1 MNNIN
6 KYGNFLNVFAV
17 LFILSSIKIILLEEI
32 TSTINRETLTNII
45 RYSLADTASDYA
57 TIATTP
63 KGNLIC
69 SATYYNSLKK
79 TYYYGLK
86 QNGRPYF
93 TVDGDETEFSST
105 DSDKERNEGNVYG
118 IQLIGSTPDDKEYI
132 LGIGN
137 NDANFE
143 MYDFTI
149 DNPIVYYK
157 HGAEFFGVNFC
168 SFKYVTIFELKNST
182 NNYLL
187 SVILQR
193 DGDFKKYFHIFRL
206 KFSSLDLD
214 SNYPFV
220 RAFTNIID
228 LDLFFCS
235 CYETETNDII
245 CFFINIGQ
253 VYTIAAF
260 DYDIYNIK
268 QSTTIAN
275 TKYYDAIFYKCIHF
289 TGNLGVFLYFNND
302 GNIHIQIKKYEEQN
316 FNNYF
321 TSSNLN
327 PIIIENNNYY
337 DTVQRSDLIKIA
349 DKKFCYLTF
358 TKDNKELHL
367 FIFNNFIDEKF
378 VIRHYL
384 VKTYEKNNFLMGN
397 ELRMTLYNDFIAL
410 SAVGYLDGLTSY
422 SYIILFSYPN
432 STDFSMDIT
441 DTLKSSEN
449 PIINFNEKCQIENN
463 IFGYEPA
470 GIKLLE
476 FSNGLKLLNSDDKT
490 VINKESIFTQNV
502 ELLLDEDIDLTSSL
516 RIEFAMVVKDPP
528 YSLYKDYSEII
539 NNNLCTGTTDGTGT
553 CDEGTYYQ
561 QSTHVGRTS
570 YCDIIIDSEQI
581 SKSCDENCFI
591 CKKDTQECFLCKD
604 NFWQK
609 QDDNKKCTDEVI
621 TTTIM
626 YNPPTT
632 LKESLP
638 STFPEFI
645 SSTIPDIKPSTI
657 PDIKLSTSPEIKPTS
672 NLNIKITEIVTT
684 YMNLEKTEF
693 LTEKNVIEEEKGE
706 KNCTIDEI
714 LNNECTDGKITINQ
728 IEDIKNNLLSQNY
741 TGQNTIITTE
751 TVIIQLSTLEEQM
764 NQENSNVSNID
775 LGDCE
780 NILRTKNNL
789 GEDEVLIVY
798 KTDIKSSDLST
809 TYVTYEVYDS
819 SLNKLNLDVCSDTQI
834 TINVPVHLGESL
846 DNLAKSLSDSG
857 YNLFNEN
864 DSFYNDIC
872 ATYTNENGT
881 DMLLSDRKSDIY
893 SATQNQSICQTDCQL
908 ESYNSTTKKAKC
920 NCDVVTNQVITTL
933 KIDNLFNKKEIA
945 KSFYDTLANSN
956 FQVMKCFKLVL
967 DFSSILKNYGE
978 ILMTSSIVI
987 FLITMIIYFILG
999 NKKIHK
1005 YLYDILKYNSQFGN
1019 NKNNNFDAE
1028 SVAENDDK
1036 KVIHENNN
1044 KNKNEK
1050 KRKKIRFKTDNAPPK
1065 KMKRNN
1071 NYESV
1076 KNKGNYKMISSTND
1090 LKQTKSEGVYIKNK
1104 KGKTKKLNEIKN
1116 INLGEKEL
1124 DTKKNIKETEENNKK
1139 VALETDFGIS
1149 NKNFT
1154 ETELDDLEYEL
1165 AIIYDKRTF
1174 FQFYWSVLKQNQL
1187 IIFTFLPMN
1196 DFNLMYVKIALFII
1210 SFGLFITVNGFF
1222 FSDDTMHKVYE
1233 DNGTFDI
1240 IYQLPQIFYSS
1251 IISNFANILLKNL
1264 SLSENNILELKSE
1277 TYYDI
1282 HKAKIKARKIERC
1295 LRIKII
1301 IFFILSLI
1309 LMLFFWYFISCFC
1322 AVYKNTQIILL
1333 KDTGISFVA
1342 SLVYPFIL
1350 SFLPGIFRIPAL
1362 RAKNKNLKY
1371 LYKISSM
1378 MNWLI

>member
-1 MNNIN
+1 
-6 KYGNFLNVFAV
+6 
-17 LFILSSIKIILLEEI
+17 
-32 TSTINRETLTNII
+32 
-45 RYSLADTASDYA
+45 
-57 TIATTP
+57 
-63 KGNLIC
+63 
-69 SATYYNSLKK
+69 
-79 TYYYGLK
+79 
-86 QNGRPYF
+86 
-93 TVDGDETEFSST
+93 
-105 DSDKERNEGNVYG
+105 
-118 IQLIGSTPDDKEYI
+118 
-132 LGIGN
+132 
-137 NDANFE
+137 
-143 MYDFTI
+143 
-149 DNPIVYYK
+149 
-157 HGAEFFGVNFC
+157 
-168 SFKYVTIFELKNST
+168 
-182 NNYLL
+182 
-187 SVILQR
+187 
-193 DGDFKKYFHIFRL
+193 
-206 KFSSLDLD
+206 
-214 SNYPFV
+214 
-220 RAFTNIID
+220 
-228 LDLFFCS
+228 
-235 CYETETNDII
+235 
-245 CFFINIGQ
+245 
-253 VYTIAAF
+253 
-260 DYDIYNIK
+260 
-268 QSTTIAN
+268 
-275 TKYYDAIFYKCIHF
+275 
-289 TGNLGVFLYFNND
+289 
-302 GNIHIQIKKYEEQN
+302 
-316 FNNYF
+316 
-321 TSSNLN
+321 
-327 PIIIENNNYY
+327 
-337 DTVQRSDLIKIA
+337 
-349 DKKFCYLTF
+349 
-358 TKDNKELHL
+358 
-367 FIFNNFIDEKF
+367 
-378 VIRHYL
+378 
-384 VKTYEKNNFLMGN
+384 
-397 ELRMTLYNDFIAL
+397 MTLYNDFIAL
-410 SAVGYLDGLTSY
+410 SAVGYLNSLTSY
-422 SYIILFSYPN
+422 SYLILFSYPN

-441 DTLKSSEN
+441 DTLKSSQN

-463 IFGYEPA
+463 FFGYEPA

-476 FSNGLKLLNSDDKT
+476 FSNGLKLLNSSDKT

-502 ELLLDEDIDLTSSL
+502 ELLLNEDIDLTSSL

-528 YSLYKDYSEII
+528 YSLFKDYSEII

-553 CDEGTYYQ
+553 CDDGTYYQ
-561 QSTHVGRTS
+561 QLTHIGRTS

-581 SKSCDENCFI
+581 SKSCGENCFI
-591 CKKDTQECFLCKD
+591 CQKDNQECLLCQD
-604 NFWQK
+604 NYWK
-609 QDDNKKCTDEVI
+609 KKDDNKKCTDEVI
-621 TTTIM
+621 TTTILN
-626 YNPPTT
+626 NPPTT
-632 LKESLP
+632 VQDLFPTTVPKLI
-638 STFPEFI
+638 STA
-645 SSTIPDIKPSTI
+645 IPDIKHT
-657 PDIKLSTSPEIKPTS
+657 T
-672 NLNIKITEIVTT
+672 ITEIIPTT
-684 YMNLEKTEF
+684 NPTIKIAEILITYINLEKKTEF
-693 LTEKNVIEEEKGE
+693 LTEKNVIEEEKTE
-706 KNCTIDEI
+706 KNCTVDEI
-714 LNNECTDGKITINQ
+714 LNNECTDGKITLNQ

-741 TGQNTIITTE
+741 TGQNKIIATE
-751 TVIIQLSTLEEQM
+751 TVIIQLSSLEDQM
-764 NQENSNVSNID
+764 NLENSNVSNID

-780 NILRTKNNL
+780 DILRRENNL

-834 TINVPVHLGESL
+834 TINVPVHLDESL

-893 SATQNQSICQTDCQL
+893 SATQNQSICQADCQL
-908 ESYNSTTKKAKC
+908 ESYNSATKKAKC

-967 DFSSILKNYGE
+967 DFSSILKNYGQ
-978 ILMTSSIVI
+978 ILMSASIVI

-1036 KVIHENNN
+1036 KVIHDNSK
-1044 KNKNEK
+1044 KNKKEK
-1050 KRKKIRFKTDNAPPK
+1050 KGKKIRFKTDNAPPK
-1065 KMKRNN
+1065 KEKRNYDYGSDN
-1071 NYESV
+1071 N
-1076 KNKGNYKMISSTND
+1076 NKRNYKMMSSTND

-1104 KGKTKKLNEIKN
+1104 KGKTKKLNELKS
-1116 INLGEKEL
+1116 INSGEKEL
-1124 DTKKNIKETEENNKK
+1124 DTKKNIKETEEINKK
-1139 VALETDFGIS
+1139 VALETDFDTS
-1149 NKNFT
+1149 KKNFT
-1154 ETELDDLEYEL
+1154 ETELDELEYEL

-1196 DFNLMYVKIALFII
+1196 DFNLMYVKIALFIN

-1240 IYQLPQIFYSS
+1240 IYQIPQIFYSS

-1282 HKAKIKARKIERC
+1282 HKAKKKARQIERC

-1333 KDTGISFVA
+1333 KDTGISFAA

-1371 LYKISSM
+1371 LYKISSI
-1378 MNWLI
+1378 MNWFI